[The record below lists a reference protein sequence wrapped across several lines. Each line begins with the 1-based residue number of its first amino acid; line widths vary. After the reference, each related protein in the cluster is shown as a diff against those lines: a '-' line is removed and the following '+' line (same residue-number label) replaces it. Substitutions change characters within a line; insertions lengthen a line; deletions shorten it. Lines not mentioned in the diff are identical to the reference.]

1 MQTHKLNPH
10 LTAPFTWNGI
20 QCWST
25 HTHTHTP
32 SPCTLIGNGLFIFA
46 KRGKKKENEREK
58 SIRFMKRGFY
68 AKSNPKSATIY
79 YTHAPYHGAMR
90 IPPYNSQFVS
100 LLLLRLSQLMG
111 LLRLLL
117 EPNSTDVIVELG
129 SSETPLFAV
138 ELRLKELM
146 RGALIEHWTVNE
158 YNHTHTHTCILGF
171 MFTVFRYYLK

>member
-1 MQTHKLNPH
+1 MERDSMLVNTYTYTHAITMYTNRKRIVYFRQTRQKKRKTKERNP
-10 LTAPFTWNGI
+10 LDSWSEAFTLKATPKAPQHILVF
-20 QCWST
+20 
-25 HTHTHTP
+25 
-32 SPCTLIGNGLFIFA
+32 
-46 KRGKKKENEREK
+46 
-58 SIRFMKRGFY
+58 
-68 AKSNPKSATIY
+68 

-100 LLLLRLSQLMG
+100 LLLLRLPLSQLMG